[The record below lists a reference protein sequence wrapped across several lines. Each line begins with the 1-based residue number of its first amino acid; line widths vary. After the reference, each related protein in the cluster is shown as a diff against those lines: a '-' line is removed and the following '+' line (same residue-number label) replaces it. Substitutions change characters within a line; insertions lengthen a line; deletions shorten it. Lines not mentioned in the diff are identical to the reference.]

1 MKERILNMMRKKVFR
16 VGAMLV
22 LCLIMVL
29 GTATSAFAYYN
40 EDEAN
45 EGSTVVVEE
54 PAEETT
60 TETEAPSE
68 TETPADEPQGQITP
82 DGNLTLVDDLDYSSR
97 AGLQF
102 MTVTSKDG
110 HVFYI
115 VIDRTANSENVY
127 FLNQVDAADLM
138 ALMNDEQKEEY
149 LKEQEAKQQEQ
160 QQTTVTPAQQE
171 TQAPS
176 ETEQSAQTEAE
187 KQPLNNSMVMI
198 AVFGVIGIGVIAA
211 YYFLKI
217 KPKKNG
223 SSIDEDREFYDD
235 EEYENEDQEPAFAE
249 DDEE

>member
-1 MKERILNMMRKKVFR
+1 MMRKKVFR

-160 QQTTVTPAQQE
+160 LQTTVTPAQQE

-176 ETEQSAQTEAE
+176 ETEQPAQTEAE

>member
-1 MKERILNMMRKKVFR
+1 MMRKKVFR

-176 ETEQSAQTEAE
+176 ETEQPAQTEAE

-235 EEYENEDQEPAFAE
+235 EEFENEDQEPAFAE

>member
-1 MKERILNMMRKKVFR
+1 MMRKKVFR

-160 QQTTVTPAQQE
+160 QQTTVTPVQQE

-176 ETEQSAQTEAE
+176 ETEQPAQTEAE

>member
-1 MKERILNMMRKKVFR
+1 MMRKKVFR

-160 QQTTVTPAQQE
+160 PQTTVTPAQQE

-176 ETEQSAQTEAE
+176 ETEQPAQTEAE

-198 AVFGVIGIGVIAA
+198 AVFGVIVIVVIAV

>member
-1 MKERILNMMRKKVFR
+1 MMRKKAFR
-16 VGAMLV
+16 VGAVLL
-22 LCLIMVL
+22 LCLTML
-29 GTATSAFAYYN
+29 FGTATSAFAYYN

-45 EGSTVVVEE
+45 EDSTVVVEE
-54 PAEETT
+54 PAEETPA
-60 TETEAPSE
+60 ETEAPAS
-68 TETPADEPQGQITP
+68 EPQGQITP
-82 DGNLTLVDDLDYSSR
+82 DGNMTLVDDLDYSSR

-127 FLNQVDAADLM
+127 FLNQVDAADLL
-138 ALMNDEQKEEY
+138 ALMNDEQKEAY
-149 LKEQEAKQQEQ
+149 QKEQEARQLEQ
-160 QQTTVTPAQQE
+160 QATVSPVQTETQTPA
-171 TQAPS
+171 
-176 ETEQSAQTEAE
+176 ETEQPQQTEPE
-187 KQPLNNSMVMI
+187 KQPLNNNMVMI

-235 EEYENEDQEPAFAE
+235 EEYENEDQEPDFAE
-249 DDEE
+249 DDEG

>member
-1 MKERILNMMRKKVFR
+1 MMRKKVFR
-16 VGAMLV
+16 VGAMLL
-22 LCLIMVL
+22 LCLTVLL

-45 EGSTVVVEE
+45 EDNTVVVEE
-54 PAEETT
+54 PAEETP
-60 TETEAPSE
+60 AE
-68 TETPADEPQGQITP
+68 TETPATEPQGQITP
-82 DGNLTLVDDLDYSSR
+82 DGNMTLVDDLDYSSR
-97 AGLQF
+97 GGLQF

-127 FLNQVDAADLM
+127 FLNQVDAADLL
-138 ALMNDEQKEEY
+138 ALMNDEQKEAY
-149 LKEQEAKQQEQ
+149 QKEQEARQQEQ
-160 QQTTVTPAQQE
+160 QATVAPVQTETQTPAE
-171 TQAPS
+171 TQQP
-176 ETEQSAQTEAE
+176 QQTETE
-187 KQPLNNSMVMI
+187 KQPLNNNMVMI

-235 EEYENEDQEPAFAE
+235 EEYESEDQEPDFAE
-249 DDEE
+249 DDEG

>member
-1 MKERILNMMRKKVFR
+1 MMRKKVFR

-102 MTVTSKDG
+102 MTVTSKDS

-176 ETEQSAQTEAE
+176 ETEQPAQTEAE

-198 AVFGVIGIGVIAA
+198 AVFGVIGIGVIAV

>member
-1 MKERILNMMRKKVFR
+1 MMRKKVFR

-138 ALMNDEQKEEY
+138 ALMNDEQKGEY

-176 ETEQSAQTEAE
+176 ETEQPAQTEAE

>member
-1 MKERILNMMRKKVFR
+1 MMRKKVFR

-54 PAEETT
+54 PVEETT

-176 ETEQSAQTEAE
+176 ETEQPAQTEAE
-187 KQPLNNSMVMI
+187 KQPLNNSMVMT

>member
-1 MKERILNMMRKKVFR
+1 MMRKKVFR

-127 FLNQVDAADLM
+127 FLNHVDAADLM

-176 ETEQSAQTEAE
+176 ETEQPAQTEAE

>member
-1 MKERILNMMRKKVFR
+1 MRKKVFR

-45 EGSTVVVEE
+45 EGSTVVVED

-127 FLNQVDAADLM
+127 FLNQVDAADSM

-176 ETEQSAQTEAE
+176 ETEQPAQTEAE

>member
-1 MKERILNMMRKKVFR
+1 MMRKKVFR

-45 EGSTVVVEE
+45 EGSTVVVED

-176 ETEQSAQTEAE
+176 ETEQPAQTEAE

>member
-1 MKERILNMMRKKVFR
+1 MMRKKVFR

-22 LCLIMVL
+22 LCLIMLL

-176 ETEQSAQTEAE
+176 ETEQPAQTEAE

>member
-1 MKERILNMMRKKVFR
+1 MMRKKVFR

-68 TETPADEPQGQITP
+68 TEAPADEPQGQITP

-176 ETEQSAQTEAE
+176 ETEQPAQTEAE

>member
-1 MKERILNMMRKKVFR
+1 MMRKKVFR

-176 ETEQSAQTEAE
+176 ETEQLAQTEAE

>member
-1 MKERILNMMRKKVFR
+1 MMRKRVFR
-16 VGAMLV
+16 IGAILV
-22 LCLIMVL
+22 LCLTMLL

-45 EGSTVVVEE
+45 EESAVIVEE
-54 PAEETT
+54 PAEETS
-60 TETEAPSE
+60 AE
-68 TETPADEPQGQITP
+68 TETATESDATAQEPQGQITP
-82 DGNLTLVDDLDYSSR
+82 DGNMTLVDDLDYSSR

-160 QQTTVTPAQQE
+160 QTTVTPVQQE
-171 TQAPS
+171 TQAPA
-176 ETEQSAQTEAE
+176 ETEQPAQTETQ
-187 KQPLNNSMVMI
+187 KQPLNNNMVML

-211 YYFLKI
+211 FYFLKI
-217 KPKKNG
+217 KPKKTG

>member
-1 MKERILNMMRKKVFR
+1 MMRKKVFR

-176 ETEQSAQTEAE
+176 ETAQPAQTEAE

>member
-1 MKERILNMMRKKVFR
+1 MMRKKVFR

-176 ETEQSAQTEAE
+176 ETEQPAQTEAE

-235 EEYENEDQEPAFAE
+235 EEYENEDQEPVFAE

>member
-1 MKERILNMMRKKVFR
+1 MMRKKVFR

-176 ETEQSAQTEAE
+176 ETEQTAQTEAE

-249 DDEE
+249 DEEG

>member
-1 MKERILNMMRKKVFR
+1 MMRKKVFR

-176 ETEQSAQTEAE
+176 ETEQPAQTEAE

-211 YYFLKI
+211 YYFMKI

>member
-1 MKERILNMMRKKVFR
+1 MMRKKVFR

-176 ETEQSAQTEAE
+176 EPEQPAQTEAE

>member
-1 MKERILNMMRKKVFR
+1 MMRKKVFR

-160 QQTTVTPAQQE
+160 QQTTVTPVQQE
-171 TQAPS
+171 TQAPT
-176 ETEQSAQTEAE
+176 ETEQPAQTEAE
-187 KQPLNNSMVMI
+187 KQPLNNNIVMI